1 MAEEERINAE
11 APKVMLMP
19 TEEDNLDTELDQG
32 VNLDKDAGEVSAQGG
47 GQIVVDGETTQSNI
61 ALED

>member
-19 TEEDNLDTELDQG
+19 TEEDNFDTEIDQG
-32 VNLDKDAGEVSAQGG
+32 VNLD
-47 GQIVVDGETTQSNI
+47 
-61 ALED
+61 

>member
-19 TEEDNLDTELDQG
+19 TEEEDNLDTEMDHQG
-32 VNLDKDAGEVSAQGG
+32 VNSD
-47 GQIVVDGETTQSNI
+47 
-61 ALED
+61 